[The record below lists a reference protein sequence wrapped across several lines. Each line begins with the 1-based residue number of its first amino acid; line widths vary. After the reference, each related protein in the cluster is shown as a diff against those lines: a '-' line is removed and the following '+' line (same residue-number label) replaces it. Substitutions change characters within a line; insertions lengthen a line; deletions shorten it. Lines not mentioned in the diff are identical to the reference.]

1 MPRAGSGT
9 SLAGLEVS
17 EVSEHD
23 VGKLS
28 GVVTYRARLGL
39 VGVLIGL
46 LVVASVASSAQ
57 ATGEES
63 GENGSSSMGGTV
75 VVKPGDTLRKIAME
89 HLGDENRW
97 PEIYEINKGVVQAD
111 GRALTDPDLIRI
123 GWVLQIGQ
131 VVSDRSE
138 LIARLRENAERF
150 EYAIGTPGGTLTIAT
165 ISKPLT
171 FNLAL
176 ANDTGS
182 TGLLGYL
189 FEGLTD
195 TSWLTN
201 QVEPGLAESWERSDD
216 GLKWT
221 FHLRRG
227 AHWHDGEPFTAQDVD
242 FTFNRIIYNDDLPVS
257 ARSVFTFRHLDAAS
271 GAWRESR
278 MTVRALD
285 THTIEFVLPAPFAPF
300 LRSLGTP
307 IYPRHILEK
316 HVDDGSFS
324 TTWDID
330 TDPAE
335 VIGTGP
341 FLIEEYRPGE
351 RVVLKRNPHYWMKDE
366 AGNNLPYLDQVVRLI
381 VPDLEAE
388 LAGFL
393 STASDVHGVSGEEF
407 AQLEPL
413 QESQNFT
420 IHRRGPG
427 FGTTFLVFNMN
438 PGTDTDTGN
447 PYVAPE
453 MLEWFRNKRFRQA
466 VAHSI
471 NKDAIID
478 GIQHGLAYEQW
489 SSISPA
495 AGDFHN
501 PDVRKY
507 EYDIAKANQIL
518 DSIGWTDTNG
528 DGIREDTNGNDLEF
542 SLVTNSGNSVR
553 ERVTTLIQKGM
564 KAIGLRVNHQ
574 TVAFGDLVKQLTESY
589 DWEAVV
595 IGLSGGSDPYGGI
608 DTWHSSGG
616 LHMWHPNQ
624 PQPETAW
631 EATIDGLYV
640 EGSQELDRQKRVEFY
655 HRAQEIVAENVP
667 LIYTTLAE
675 RLTATRNVF
684 GNTTPTLYGLWDIRY
699 LYRTD

>member
-1 MPRAGSGT
+1 M
-9 SLAGLEVS
+9 
-17 EVSEHD
+17 
-23 VGKLS
+23 
-28 GVVTYRARLGL
+28 
-39 VGVLIGL
+39 
-46 LVVASVASSAQ
+46 
-57 ATGEES
+57 
-63 GENGSSSMGGTV
+63 
-75 VVKPGDTLRKIAME
+75 VKPGDTLRKIAME

-97 PEIYEINKGVVQAD
+97 PEIYEINEGVVQAD

-131 VVSDRSE
+131 AASDRSE

-201 QVEPGLAESWERSDD
+201 QVEPGLAESWERSED

-221 FHLRRG
+221 FHLRRD

-257 ARSVFTFRHLDAAS
+257 ARSVFTFRHFDDAGGAWEESEMTVTALDAH
-271 GAWRESR
+271 
-278 MTVRALD
+278 TV
-285 THTIEFVLPAPFAPF
+285 EFVLPAPFAPF

-307 IYPRHILEK
+307 VYPRHILER

-341 FLIEEYRPGE
+341 FLIEDYRPGE

-366 AGNNLPYLDQVVRLI
+366 AGNSLPYLDQVVRLI

-453 MLEWFRNKRFRQA
+453 MLEWFRNKQFRQA

-471 NKDAIID
+471 DKDAIID

-616 LHMWHPNQ
+616 LHMWHPKQ

-640 EGSQELDRQKRVEFY
+640 EGSQELDRQKRVELY